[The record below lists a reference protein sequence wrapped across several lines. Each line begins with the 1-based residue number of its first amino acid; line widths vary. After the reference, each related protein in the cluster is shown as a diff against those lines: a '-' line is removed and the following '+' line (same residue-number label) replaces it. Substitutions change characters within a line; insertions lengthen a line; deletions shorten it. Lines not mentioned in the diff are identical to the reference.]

1 MTLILDSG
9 AMTAL
14 DTDDRAMWTR
24 LKGALLDGDVPITH
38 AGAFGQAWT
47 LGTEKTRLEMALAGI
62 EIKALDETSARQASR
77 LVAATDSSSRL
88 LDAALVLLAA
98 DDDEILT
105 ASPKRLTHI
114 AQASGLH
121 LELVQ
126 T

>member
-24 LKGALLDGDVPITH
+24 LKGALLDGDVPVTH

-47 LGTEKTRLEMALAGI
+47 LGAEKTRLEMALAGI

-105 ASPKRLTHI
+105 ASPKRLTHLSLI
-114 AQASGLH
+114 H
-121 LELVQ
+121 I
-126 T
+126 